1 MNTSKF
7 GKIDKS
13 TIMLTL
19 ATEITNASPYMMFS
33 IIMVGSVDVYIG

>member
-19 ATEITNASPYMMFS
+19 ATEINNASPYMMFLM
-33 IIMVGSVDVYIG
+33 INVGSVI